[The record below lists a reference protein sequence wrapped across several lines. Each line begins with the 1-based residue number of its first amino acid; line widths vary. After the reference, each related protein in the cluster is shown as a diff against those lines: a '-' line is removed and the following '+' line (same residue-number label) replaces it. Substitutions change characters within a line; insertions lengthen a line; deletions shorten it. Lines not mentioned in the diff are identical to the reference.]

1 VGFLKAVQT
10 DSNVRQTNI
19 FEFFSHGGGDER
31 PVCRENGSPPLLR
44 RISDQ
49 VKNVRTNQGLPAR
62 EQNDRRSKPREVVNQ
77 ALTLIKR
84 EFSAVA
90 AVFRL
95 GVAMNASKVA
105 TAGYVPNYDGLL
117 VSRKLQQV

>member
-1 VGFLKAVQT
+1 MSVPFVDRTARLPCCVAYL
-10 DSNVRQTNI
+10 I
-19 FEFFSHGGGDER
+19 EIE
-31 PVCRENGSPPLLR
+31 
-44 RISDQ
+44 
-49 VKNVRTNQGLPAR
+49 NVRTDQGLPAR
-62 EQNDRRSKPREVVNQ
+62 EQNDRRSKPCEVVNQ
-77 ALTLIKR
+77 ALALIKR

-95 GVAMNASKVA
+95 GVAMNTSKVA